1 LFIYNVWLIPGISY
15 LSRAQEEEALQK
27 LNLMYQDQSASS
39 KTTSQEDL
47 DTPLKS
53 VADILFT
60 ERMKMKFNEWRDMII
75 SRPIVDSHLSENIKL
90 SPGQFQTVFFKMRPA
105 TLLNGFSSHQ
115 LTLIQQVVLNSLAA
129 MEYSDEIDWLLIIC
143 EGKVLFSEIWFSHPA
158 VTDHYIPTFWLLSFQ
173 K

>member
-75 SRPIVDSHLSENIKL
+75 SRPIVDSHLSENIKCY
-90 SPGQFQTVFFKMRPA
+90 FA
-105 TLLNGFSSHQ
+105 
-115 LTLIQQVVLNSLAA
+115 
-129 MEYSDEIDWLLIIC
+129 
-143 EGKVLFSEIWFSHPA
+143 
-158 VTDHYIPTFWLLSFQ
+158 
-173 K
+173 

>member
-75 SRPIVDSHLSENIKL
+75 SRSIVDSHLSENIKL

-143 EGKVLFSEIWFSHPA
+143 EGKVLFF
-158 VTDHYIPTFWLLSFQ
+158 
-173 K
+173 

>member
-115 LTLIQQVVLNSLAA
+115 LKLIQQVVLNSLAA

-143 EGKVLFSEIWFSHPA
+143 EGKVLFF
-158 VTDHYIPTFWLLSFQ
+158 
-173 K
+173 